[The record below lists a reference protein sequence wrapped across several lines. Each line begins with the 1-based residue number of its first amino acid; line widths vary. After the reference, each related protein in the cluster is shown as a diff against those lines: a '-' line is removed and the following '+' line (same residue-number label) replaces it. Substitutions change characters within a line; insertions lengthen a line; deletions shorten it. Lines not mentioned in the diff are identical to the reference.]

1 MYLTKKALFNH
12 LENELYCRLGASTTH
27 GVGVFAFR
35 SIPSGINPFKSWLDI
50 KELHYSVEEIKA
62 LPPNTIELLNTFC
75 YHSEDTVC
83 VPVVGLN
90 VVNISVYINHSK
102 KPNLEA
108 LFHRGGVWFHT
119 LRTIKK
125 GEELTFNYGFDPVK
139 PKKK

>member
-50 KELHYSVEEIKA
+50 KELHYSVEELKA
-62 LPPNTIELLNTFC
+62 LTPNTRELLNTFC

-83 VPVVGLN
+83 VPVVRGYPFL
-90 VVNISVYINHSK
+90 VSHQIVF
-102 KPNLEA
+102 NLERPSETSA
-108 LFHRGGVWFHT
+108 
-119 LRTIKK
+119 K
-125 GEELTFNYGFDPVK
+125 
-139 PKKK
+139 